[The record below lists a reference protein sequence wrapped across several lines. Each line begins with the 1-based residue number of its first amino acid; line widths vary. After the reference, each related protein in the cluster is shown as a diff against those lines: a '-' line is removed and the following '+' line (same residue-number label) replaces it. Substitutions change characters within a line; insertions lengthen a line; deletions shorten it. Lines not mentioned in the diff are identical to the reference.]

1 MLFLYAQNVTEG
13 KQSPSWATADVMAK
27 LAILNDYTLGLFFSS
42 KAKNRLTAGKRAF
55 ALVVMVTTIPSGVWL
70 GKVLGDMQSKANNSD
85 AISKLFLYSAVSL
98 LEALQIIISTYFVY

>member
-1 MLFLYAQNVTEG
+1 
-13 KQSPSWATADVMAK
+13 MAK
-27 LAILNDYTLGLFFSS
+27 LALLNDYTLGLFFNS
-42 KAKNRLTAGKRAF
+42 KAKNRLTAGKRALIMC

-98 LEALQIIISTYFVY
+98 LEALQI